1 MVPRGAGG
9 ASIGGGGA
17 SAGAH
22 GLGDDFELMGAGL
35 VVLLLVLDTGVVLQ
49 EELAGLLEN
58 APALTDGAA
67 GQRTVMKT

>member
-1 MVPRGAGG
+1 
-9 ASIGGGGA
+9 
-17 SAGAH
+17 
-22 GLGDDFELMGAGL
+22 MGAGL